1 MFGFPCLKMGGMR
14 ESWRS
19 TQMMMTHGMIV
30 LMLAEDVVKLK
41 EFYKKGLTKS
51 ASCDIIKTVKE
62 REENNNDKD
71 RDDG

>member
-1 MFGFPCLKMGGMR
+1 
-14 ESWRS
+14 
-19 TQMMMTHGMIV
+19 MTHGMIV

-51 ASCDIIKTVKE
+51 ASCGIIKTVKE